1 MQHENDQRC
10 EQRSPHSC
18 KLIQHS
24 PHSCKLIQHSP
35 HSFTDLAKQFVN
47 ETGKIIGLFRGY
59 VWGIDEDE
67 RDGSVLYSIKY
78 EDGDTED
85 LNEDECLKC
94 IELNRKLESGEIK
107 EWEIGGD
114 E

>member
-1 MQHENDQRC
+1 MTHT
-10 EQRSPHSC
+10 
-18 KLIQHS
+18 QHS
-24 PHSCKLIQHSP
+24 HSYWLVQLNHEPETVGIIEVG
-35 HSFTDLAKQFVN
+35 TDIAKQFVN

-59 VWGIDEDE
+59 VRGIDEDE